1 MIRNLLSAVLA
12 LGLTGASPQTRKL
25 VLIAGKQSQ
34 GRGDHEF
41 RAGSLLLKKCLE
53 KFPGL
58 DVVVVPNGWPQDVA
72 VFDGAAA
79 IVCYADGG
87 GGHPFLQADRAKLIE
102 NLAGKGVGLGFMHY
116 GVEVPKDKGG
126 PEFLDWIG
134 GYYEDHYSCNPM

>member
-1 MIRNLLSAVLA
+1 MIRNLLIAVLA
-12 LGLTGASPQTRKL
+12 LGLTGASPETRKL
-25 VLIAGKQSQ
+25 GLVAGKQTH
-34 GRGDHEF
+34 GPGDHEF

-58 DVVVVPNGWPQDVA
+58 EVVVVPNGWPEDVK

-87 GGHPFLQADRAKLIE
+87 GGHPFIQGERSKLIDD
-102 NLAGKGVGLGFMHY
+102 LARKGVGIGMMHY

-126 PEFLDWIG
+126 A
-134 GYYEDHYSCNPM
+134 